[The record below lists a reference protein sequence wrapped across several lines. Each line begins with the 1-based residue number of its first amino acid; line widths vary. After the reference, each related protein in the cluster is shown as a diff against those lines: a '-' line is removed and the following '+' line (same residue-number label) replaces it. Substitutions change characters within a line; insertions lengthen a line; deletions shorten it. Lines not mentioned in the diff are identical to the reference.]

1 MNLANALPKVTSNT
15 LPGPKAQ
22 AILDKRNQY
31 VPDGVGCG
39 YPVVIEK
46 GAGAMLQDVDGNLF
60 LDWVGG
66 VGVLNIGYSHPK
78 VLAAIHQQTDQF
90 LHGMVNIVTHQPY
103 INLAE
108 RLAELTQVR
117 STNGNKVF
125 FANSGAET
133 MENAIKIAKSYTKRE
148 NIIVFSRAFHGRTM
162 LTMSMTA
169 KKSYGKGIR
178 NSLAGVF
185 RAEYPY
191 AYRAPVPE
199 AEQLAYYSNNL
210 QTIFEEGVLPEE
222 VAAIVLE
229 PIQGEGGFIPAPLP
243 WIKELRKI
251 CDQYG
256 ILLITDEIQTGFGRT
271 GKLFASE
278 HWAEVGVQPD
288 IIATAKSIA
297 AGLPLGAVI
306 AGKEIMDSVPNGVI
320 GGTFGGN
327 VVACAAGL
335 AVLDALEQE
344 NLYERSRLIG
354 ERFQQAMENLMQ
366 ECPMIGDVRGIGGML
381 GVEFVEN
388 PFDKEPAVEFVNQLI
403 KRCAEKGLIIEN
415 AGVYGNVVRFLA
427 PLVIT
432 DAQLDA
438 GLAIFTT
445 TIKALADSRLQK
457 YA

>member
-1 MNLANALPKVTSNT
+1 MNLANALPKITSDT
-15 LPGPKAQ
+15 LPGPRAQ
-22 AILDKRNQY
+22 KVLDKRKEY

-78 VLAAIHQQTDQF
+78 ILAAIHQQTDQF

-108 RLAELTQVR
+108 RLAKLTQVR
-117 STNGNKVF
+117 SANGNKVF

-133 MENAIKIAKSYTKRE
+133 MENAIKIAKSHTKRE

-169 KKSYGKGIR
+169 KKSYSKGIR

-199 AEQLAYYSNNL
+199 AEQLAYYLNNL
-210 QTIFEEGVLPEE
+210 KTIFEEGVLPEE

-256 ILLITDEIQTGFGRT
+256 ILLIADEIQTGFGRT

-297 AGLPLGAVI
+297 AGLPLGSVI
-306 AGKEIMDSVPNGVI
+306 AGKEIMDSVPSGVI

-335 AVLDALEQE
+335 AVLDVLEQE
-344 NLYERSRLIG
+344 NLYERSCLIG
-354 ERFQQAMENLMQ
+354 ERFQKAMENLMQ

-388 PFDKEPAVEFVNQLI
+388 PFDKEPAVKFVNQLI
-403 KRCAEKGLIIEN
+403 KQCAEKGLIIEN

-445 TIKALADSRLQK
+445 TIKAIAANQLQQ